1 MCKLHEVC
9 KQSKIYYTKQPAEDR
24 TQIERMNVVNW
35 NKREQKHTYNEN
47 DNSLPIVI
55 L

>member
-9 KQSKIYYTKQPAEDR
+9 KQPKIYNTNWPAEDR

-35 NKREQKHTYNEN
+35 TKREQKHTYNEN
-47 DNSLPIVI
+47 DTSLPIVI